1 MSLEASIRSEAG
13 PFNPSTVDRYALLT
27 GDSAVVLKTFEPKSV
42 HCIVTSPPYWGQ
54 REYRAENSIG
64 LEHGFETYMVNL
76 IQIFRAAREVL
87 TDNGSLWLN
96 MGDRYVNKDL
106 VGMPWRIALALKD
119 DGWILRQD
127 VIWDKMTLT
136 QSAKDRLRTLHEYV
150 FHLVKRPR
158 YYYDRKAILE
168 RHDEGPKVVGDKV
181 VSITGVTG
189 DKYRN
194 DIMASDLTE
203 AEKRAALD
211 AIDMVMADMRAG
223 KIVDFRMQIRGKH
236 RVLNGDVTRLS
247 GRARELSERGFFI
260 KTQKAEGHLPS
271 NIWRM
276 VPENAHRTDSHC
288 AVYPVGLMELPIKST
303 CPPGGV
309 VLDPFAGT
317 GTSIVSALKH
327 GRRGVGI
334 DISTEYVETARNR
347 IERYIHHGL
356 ER

>member
-1 MSLEASIRSEAG
+1 MADPVTYDPGL
-13 PFNPSTVDRYALLT
+13 VDSFDVIV
-27 GDSAVVLKTFEPKSV
+27 GDSATVLKTFVPKSID
-42 HCIVTSPPYWGQ
+42 CIVTSPPYWGQ
-54 REYRAENSIG
+54 REYKAKNSIG
-64 LEHGFETYMVNL
+64 LEEDYRDYVASLTR
-76 IQIFRAAREVL
+76 IFRVAREVL
-87 TDNGSLWLN
+87 TDGGSLWLN

-106 VGMPWRIALALKD
+106 TGMPWRIALALKD
-119 DGWILRQD
+119 DDWILRQD

-150 FHLVKRPR
+150 FHFVKRPR
-158 YYYDRKAILE
+158 YYFDRKAILK
-168 RHDEGPKVVGDKV
+168 RHDKSPKVVNDKV

-189 DKYRN
+189 EKYRN
-194 DIMASDLTE
+194 DLLASDLTE
-203 AEKRAALD
+203 NEKRAALE
-211 AIDMVMADMRAG
+211 AMERVMEEMRNG
-223 KIVDFRMQIRGKH
+223 RTVDFRMQIRGKH
-236 RVLNGDVTRLS
+236 RVLNSNATRIS
-247 GRARELSERGFFI
+247 GRARELEERGFFI
-260 KTQKAEGHLPS
+260 KTQKAEGHLPG

-288 AVYPVGLMELPIKST
+288 AVYPVGLMELPIKAT

-334 DISTEYVETARNR
+334 DISSEYVATARAR
-347 IERYIHHGL
+347 IERYIRHGL

>member
-1 MSLEASIRSEAG
+1 MSLEAGIRTEGELFDPCSV
-13 PFNPSTVDRYALLT
+13 NQYALLT
-27 GDSAVVLKTFEPKSV
+27 GDSATILKTFAPKSV

-54 REYRAENSIG
+54 REYSTKNSIG
-64 LEHGFETYMVNL
+64 LESDFETYVANL
-76 IQIFRAAREVL
+76 IRIFRAAREVL
-87 TDNGSLWLN
+87 ADNGSLWLN
-96 MGDRYVNKDL
+96 MGDRYVDKDL

-127 VIWDKMTLT
+127 VIWDKKTLT

-150 FHLVKRPR
+150 FHLVKRPK

-168 RHDEGPKVVGDKV
+168 RHDEGPKVTGNKV

-189 DKYRN
+189 YKYRN
-194 DIMASDLTE
+194 NVMASDLTE
-203 AEKRAALD
+203 PEKRAALD
-211 AIDMVMADMRAG
+211 AIDQAMTDMRAG
-223 KIVDFRMQIRGKH
+223 KIVDFRMQIRGIH
-236 RVLNGDVTRLS
+236 RVLNGDVARLS

-260 KTQKAEGHLPS
+260 KTQKAEGHLPG

-317 GTSIVSALKH
+317 GTSIISALKH

-334 DISTEYVETARNR
+334 DISAEYVARARNR
-347 IERYIHHGL
+347 IERYIQHGL

>member
-1 MSLEASIRSEAG
+1 MNLAASVR
-13 PFNPSTVDRYALLT
+13 FDPSTVEQYALFS
-27 GDSAVVLKTFEPKSV
+27 GDSTTVLKTFPPKSV
-42 HCIVTSPPYWGQ
+42 NCIVTSPPYWGQ
-54 REYRAENSIG
+54 REYMAENSIG
-64 LEHGFETYMVNL
+64 LEADFDTYVTNL
-76 IQIFRAAREVL
+76 IQIFRAARDVL
-87 TDNGSLWLN
+87 ADDGSLWLN
-96 MGDRYVNKDL
+96 MGDRYVDKDL

-127 VIWDKMTLT
+127 VIWDKKTLT

-150 FHLVKRPR
+150 FHLVKRPK

-168 RHDEGPKVVGDKV
+168 RHEESPKIVGDKV

-189 DKYRN
+189 DKYRS
-194 DIMASDLTE
+194 DIKASDLTE
-203 AEKRAALD
+203 AKKRAALG
-211 AIDMVMADMRAG
+211 AIDQAMSDMRAG

-236 RVLNGDVTRLS
+236 RVLNGDVARLS
-247 GRARELSERGFFI
+247 GRARELNEKGFFI
-260 KTQKAEGHLPS
+260 KTQKAEGHLPG

-276 VPENAHRTDSHC
+276 VPENAHRTDPHC

-303 CPPGGV
+303 CPPGGI

-334 DISTEYVETARNR
+334 DISSKYIATARTR
-347 IERYIHHGL
+347 IERYIQHGL

>member
-1 MSLEASIRSEAG
+1 MSRQNIMRQNGSFDPQTIAR
-13 PFNPSTVDRYALLT
+13 FALLT
-27 GDSAVVLKTFEPKSV
+27 GDSATVLKGFTPESV
-42 HCIVTSPPYWGQ
+42 DCIVTSPPYWGQ
-54 REYRAENSIG
+54 REYKDASSIG
-64 LEHGFETYMVNL
+64 LEADFAEYVANL
-76 IQIFRAAREVL
+76 TRIFHVAREAL
-87 TDNGSLWLN
+87 SDRGSLWLN
-96 MGDRYVNKDL
+96 MGDRYVDKDL
-106 VGMPWRIALALKD
+106 LGMPWRIALALKD

-150 FHLVKRPR
+150 FHFVKKPK
-158 YYYDRKAILE
+158 YYFDRKAILE
-168 RHDEGPKVVGDKV
+168 RHKKSPKVVGDKV

-189 DKYRN
+189 EKYRS
-194 DIMASDLTE
+194 DVMASDLTE
-203 AEKRAALD
+203 SEKRAALE
-211 AIDMVMADMRAG
+211 AIKNAMDEMRCG
-223 KIVDFRMQIRGKH
+223 RIVDFRMQIRGKH
-236 RVLNGDVTRLS
+236 RVLNSNAIRIS
-247 GRARELSERGFFI
+247 GRARELEERGFFI

-288 AVYPVGLMELPIKST
+288 AVYPVGLMELPIRAT
-303 CPPGGV
+303 CPPDGV

-334 DISTEYVETARNR
+334 DISTEYVETARVR
-347 IERYIHHGL
+347 IERYNQHGL